1 MRNKKGN
8 IILIIVGIIVFLA
21 IGGAIG
27 YFVVKKPSQKE
38 EQKQQTQQQEQQ
50 KSISEITEQKNQQ
63 PEVKDETADWQY
75 YNHEKEGVSS
85 VVLPN
90 FKYPNNWFTTNISGG
105 QMVEIMFSDKNIVVG
120 QQNDCEVSI
129 TFNGSQNKYSIAEIS
144 RKQIVSEKSECDNII
159 SLMKRQVIYY

>member
-1 MRNKKGN
+1 MICAKTKIMQNQKGN
-8 IILIIVGIIVFLA
+8 IILIIVGIIALLA
-21 IGGAIG
+21 IGGVIG
-27 YFVVKKPSQKE
+27 YFVVKKPS
-38 EQKQQTQQQEQQ
+38 QQQEQQ

-63 PEVKDETADWQY
+63 PEAKDEMADWQY
-75 YNHEKEGVSS
+75 YNHKKEGVSS
-85 VVLPN
+85 VALPN
-90 FKYPNNWFTTNISGG
+90 FKYPSNWFTINISGG
-105 QMVEIMFSDKNIVVG
+105 QMIEIIFSDKNIIVG